1 MKILV
6 TGGTGYIGSHTV
18 HQLIKNGE
26 VIMMNE
32 EDFDNFIYNV
42 INSQKENNTER
53 IVEEVLKKSLINFL
67 YLYKKIKKMVEES
80 K

>member
-1 MKILV
+1 
-6 TGGTGYIGSHTV
+6 
-18 HQLIKNGE
+18 
-26 VIMMNE
+26 MNE

>member
-1 MKILV
+1 MSVLV
-6 TGGTGYIGSHTV
+6 CGGAGYIGSHTV

-53 IVEEVLKKSLINFL
+53 IVEEVLKKA
-67 YLYKKIKKMVEES
+67 
-80 K
+80 

>member
-1 MKILV
+1 MVRKYYLTNKPIK
-6 TGGTGYIGSHTV
+6 
-18 HQLIKNGE
+18 LIKNGE

-53 IVEEVLKKSLINFL
+53 IVEEVLKKA
-67 YLYKKIKKMVEES
+67 
-80 K
+80 